1 MHWRQLASQYGKDNV
16 GAENA
21 SGIGTRIDVLV
32 RRGKRILVLRDQDC
46 AVATCMPAPGGRPT
60 ARIRVLAWRTGR
72 RSPNS
77 CRGSRD
83 RQRRSGVP
91 TSPQRTLLAAD

>member
-32 RRGKRILVLRDQDC
+32 RRGNEYWFYEIKTAQSPRACLRQ
-46 AVATCMPAPGGRPT
+46 AVG
-60 ARIRVLAWRTGR
+60 
-72 RSPNS
+72 
-77 CRGSRD
+77 
-83 RQRRSGVP
+83 Q
-91 TSPQRTLLAAD
+91 LLEYAF